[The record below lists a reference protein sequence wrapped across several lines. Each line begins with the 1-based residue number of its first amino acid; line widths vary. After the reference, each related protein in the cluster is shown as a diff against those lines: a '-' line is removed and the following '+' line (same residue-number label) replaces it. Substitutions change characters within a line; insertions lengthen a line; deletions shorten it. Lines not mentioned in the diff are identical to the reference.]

1 MPVSLRIHVLSYD
14 KSVGNLVVVLSEGQ
28 ADISQHVIVQPVEPA
43 EARFAPRR
51 FQAPDAQKKS
61 AAIAAAR
68 RCRSIPVFLP
78 DNQEGR
84 RIDPS

>member
-51 FQAPDAQKKS
+51 FQAPDAQKS
-61 AAIAAAR
+61 PQPSPLPGGAGRYRFPLLTIR
-68 RCRSIPVFLP
+68 RGVA
-78 DNQEGR
+78 
-84 RIDPS
+84 